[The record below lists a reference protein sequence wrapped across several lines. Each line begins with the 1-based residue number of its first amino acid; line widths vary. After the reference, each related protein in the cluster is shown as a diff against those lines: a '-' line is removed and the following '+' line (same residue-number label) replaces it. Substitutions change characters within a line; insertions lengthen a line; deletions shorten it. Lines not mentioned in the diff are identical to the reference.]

1 MYISTCFVRPPYFLN
16 LPPFPAYNARMAY
29 ALRPYASRD
38 FVALYR
44 LDQACFPPRIAY
56 SKTTLRYFL
65 DLYGAE
71 CLVAE
76 DAGKILGFILA
87 EQNDALAH
95 IITLDVAEA
104 ARRQGLASALLRQ
117 IEANLAVQGVRTI
130 LLETATNNDAAIAF
144 WKKHGYRIEA
154 VLKHYYPGKLDA
166 YEMRKILVAAAHPAQ
181 AQRGT

>member
-1 MYISTCFVRPPYFLN
+1 M
-16 LPPFPAYNARMAY
+16 PFS
-29 ALRPYASRD
+29 LRPYAARD
-38 FVALYR
+38 FPALYR

-65 DLYGAE
+65 DLHGAE

-95 IITLDVAEA
+95 IITLDVAES
-104 ARRQGLASALLRQ
+104 ARRQGLASALLHQ
-117 IEANLAVQGVRTI
+117 IEANLTFQGVRTI
-130 LLETATNNDAAIAF
+130 LLETATDNDVAIAF

-154 VLKHYYPGKLDA
+154 VLRRYYPGKLDA
-166 YEMRKILVAAAHPAQ
+166 YAMRKILTASANPAR
-181 AQRGT
+181 AQKRN